1 MRDRMRSKGIM
12 PQTGREHFGLEQRA
26 DSPVLFARNP
36 SGASDPVVLAL

>member
-1 MRDRMRSKGIM
+1 M

-36 SGASDPVVLAL
+36 SGAVTPGACPLSLLSVQIDD